1 MTLSSPA
8 ELIRQRLVALAMV
21 GGPLL
26 LAAGS
31 LLVPADV
38 GSKADSLQA
47 TVAQLQVAAAH
58 RGQVFAALLLHVLGG
73 LLLIPAVGGLLRL
86 ARHRGAALA
95 TTGGVLA
102 GIGAGFIAADAA
114 LFGLTSYFASAPG
127 LDQAAMADYLFAMKA
142 DPGAY
147 LLFLVYLLFP
157 VGILVTAIA
166 LLRARTVARWQP
178 WLLLVGILLAVAAP
192 GGIVGG
198 LGQLPLIAAFTALAS
213 RLWRP
218 ATTPT
223 PTWSTATPAPAG
235 TAN

>member
-1 MTLSSPA
+1 MTQSSPA

-38 GSKADSLQA
+38 DSKADSLQA

-102 GIGAGFIAADAA
+102 GIGAGFIAAEPPC
-114 LFGLTSYFASAPG
+114 SA
-127 LDQAAMADYLFAMKA
+127 
-142 DPGAY
+142 
-147 LLFLVYLLFP
+147 
-157 VGILVTAIA
+157 
-166 LLRARTVARWQP
+166 
-178 WLLLVGILLAVAAP
+178 
-192 GGIVGG
+192 
-198 LGQLPLIAAFTALAS
+198 
-213 RLWRP
+213 
-218 ATTPT
+218 
-223 PTWSTATPAPAG
+223 
-235 TAN
+235 